1 MSAVRRSLMLVML
14 VGCGSGSTA
23 VPVAEPESEP
33 RSEPGSDSEPEP
45 EPDARGPSPDAR
57 GPSPVARI
65 EGVIVAGT
73 PTVTQ
78 VTAMLESRAVEL
90 AVCLSADGLV
100 RATELSIALGEN
112 DATSLRVA
120 WQDGT
125 PIELPC
131 LTALLAVGT
140 YDANTHL
147 GNAYAVVRSGP
158 PGVEPPPAPTPPDRN
173 AEVKMM
179 FCDLFTVSGAD
190 KEPIETRAKV
200 AQDYA
205 RAHVR
210 HPAPLNIAAQVWLW
224 SPAERADNLVRAVKA
239 EGIKRCALQRF

>member
-1 MSAVRRSLMLVML
+1 LLVML
-14 VGCGSGSTA
+14 IGCGPGSAA
-23 VPVAEPESEP
+23 VPVTEPVTEAEPEP
-33 RSEPGSDSEPEP
+33 RAPSPDARLP
-45 EPDARGPSPDAR
+45 EPDARPPD
-57 GPSPVARI
+57 PVAVI
-65 EGVIVAGT
+65 ENVLVAGT
-73 PTVTQ
+73 PTIADVT
-78 VTAMLESRAVEL
+78 TALQARTAAL
-90 AVCLSADGLV
+90 AACLSADGV
-100 RATELSIALGEN
+100 ARTTELSIGLGE
-112 DATSLRVA
+112 DGATALRVA

-140 YDANTHL
+140 ADANTHV
-147 GNAYAVVRSGP
+147 GAAYAVVRSGH
-158 PGVEPPPAPTPPDRN
+158 PGVEPPPAPTPPDRK

-190 KEPIETRAKV
+190 KEPVETRAKV

-210 HPAPLNIAAQVWLW
+210 HPAPLHIAAQVWLW